1 MSHVAESKA
10 PAPQA
15 RRMVFLLFLAMF
27 VNYYDRTIPAVL
39 MEPIR
44 QEFGLTDTLLG
55 VLNAVFTVT
64 YAVFGIVLGRLADV
78 GVRKKVMGL
87 GLIAWSV
94 ATALSGMAMGFGWFL
109 LARVGVGIGEA
120 SCAPTAQSM
129 VADLYAPEQRSRAMG
144 FVMLGLP
151 LGLVAA
157 FFTGGAIATAMGS
170 WHAVFWLASVP
181 GAVLGV
187 VMLAMPEPPRHVV
200 VQDGSD
206 SGIGHALRLVWAVSS
221 ARWLTLGAIG
231 FGLAGYVGTGF
242 MVALLQRYFHM
253 PLIQAGM
260 TSGIII
266 GMTGLVA
273 MLGGG
278 WLADFLQQRWRAGR
292 LGLTTLASMAGTALT
307 AMALMLPSTQVV
319 MFVLLF
325 SVGWLAT
332 YLFPVCVYP
341 ALQDAVPAHRRGIAM
356 AVHLAIGNVIGGG
369 AGVVLLGA
377 LSDRFALA
385 SAHAAGQA
393 VDELHRGNGL
403 STAMLLIPAAMLLM
417 ALATWR
423 ASRHISADA
432 SHAAV

>member
-1 MSHVAESKA
+1 MVA
-10 PAPQA
+10 
-15 RRMVFLLFLAMF
+15 LLFLAMF

-44 QEFGLTDTLLG
+44 REFGLTDTLLG
-55 VLNAVFTVT
+55 VLNALFTVT
-64 YAVFGIVLGRLADV
+64 YAVCGIFLGRLADV
-78 GVRKKVMGL
+78 GVRKRVMGL
-87 GLIAWSV
+87 GLIAWSA
-94 ATALSGMAMGFGWFL
+94 ATAWSGLAVGFGWFL

-129 VADLYAPEQRSRAMG
+129 VADLYAPDRRSRAMG
-144 FVMLGLP
+144 VVMLGLP

-187 VMLAMPEPPRHVV
+187 VMLCMPEPPRQTAR
-200 VQDGSD
+200 QDGSH
-206 SGIGHALRLVWAVSS
+206 GGMGQALRLVWALRSV
-221 ARWLTLGAIG
+221 RWLTLGAIG

-260 TSGIII
+260 ASGIMI

-278 WLADFLQQRWRAGR
+278 WLADVLQQRWSAGR

-307 AMALMLPSTQVV
+307 AMALLLPSAQVV
-319 MFVLLF
+319 LFVLLF

-332 YLFPVCVYP
+332 YLFPVCAYP
-341 ALQDAVPAHRRGIAM
+341 ALQDAVPAHQRGIAM
-356 AVHLAIGNVIGGG
+356 AMHLAIGNVIGGG
-369 AGVVLLGA
+369 AGVVLVGA
-377 LSDRFALA
+377 LSDRFARA
-385 SAHAAGQA
+385 SAQAVGQA

-403 STAMLLIPAAMLLM
+403 HTAMLLIPAALLLM
-417 ALATWR
+417 ALATWQ
-423 ASRHISADA
+423 ASRHFAADA
-432 SHAAV
+432 QRAAA

>member
-1 MSHVAESKA
+1 MIHVADTKA
-10 PAPQA
+10 PAAQA
-15 RRMVFLLFLAMF
+15 RRMVWLLFLAMF

-44 QEFGLTDTLLG
+44 REFGLTDTLLG
-55 VLNAVFTVT
+55 VLNAIFTVT
-64 YAVFGIVLGRLADV
+64 YAVFGIFLGRLADV

-87 GLIAWSV
+87 GLIAWSA
-94 ATALSGMAMGFGWFL
+94 ATASSGIAVGFGWFL

-144 FVMLGLP
+144 IVMLGLP
-151 LGLVAA
+151 LGLVTA

-187 VMLAMPEPPRHVV
+187 VMLLTPEPPRHTVG
-200 VQDGSD
+200 QRGSD
-206 SGIGHALRLVWAVSS
+206 GGIGQALRLVWAVRS

-278 WLADFLQQRWRAGR
+278 WLADMLQQRWRAGR
-292 LGLTTLASMAGTALT
+292 LVFTALASLAGTALA
-307 AMALMLPSTQVV
+307 AMALMLPSTQVLV
-319 MFVLLF
+319 FVLLF
-325 SVGWLAT
+325 SMGWLAV
-332 YLFPVCVYP
+332 YFFPVCAYP
-341 ALQDAVPAHRRGIAM
+341 ALQDAVPAHRRGIAL

-377 LSDRFALA
+377 LSDRFARA
-385 SAHAAGQA
+385 SAHAAGQV

-403 STAMLLIPAAMLLM
+403 HTAMLLIPAAMLLM
-417 ALATWR
+417 SLATWQ
-423 ASRHISADA
+423 ASRHFSVDA
-432 SHAAV
+432 QHAVV